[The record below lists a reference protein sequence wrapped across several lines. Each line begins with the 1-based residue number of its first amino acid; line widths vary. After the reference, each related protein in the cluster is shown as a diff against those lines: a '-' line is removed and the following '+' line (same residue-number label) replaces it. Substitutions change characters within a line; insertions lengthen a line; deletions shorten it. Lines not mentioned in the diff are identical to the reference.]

1 MGSVGLD
8 DSVRYE
14 PDETCPPLV
23 AVGVGAQ
30 GVLLV
35 LAPIVL
41 IVAVSALASG
51 HDEQY
56 LTWAVFVALIVSG
69 LVTILQAARLG
80 RVGMGHV
87 LVTGVTPNFIAISVI
102 ALAEGGPATLA
113 SLIVLS
119 SFFYLAVGTWLPLL
133 RRVITPAVSGT
144 VLMLIAILLLH
155 ISFDR
160 LQEVPSTAPDFAGPV
175 VAAVTLAVT
184 VALALRGPQLWRVWS
199 PLIGIGAGCAAAA
212 AFGLYDLEY
221 LGRAAWIGLPE
232 LGFPGLDLSGVP
244 GVLALLPM
252 FLVVTLVQAIKA
264 IGDGV
269 VVQQIGRRRPRAT
282 DFRLIQGTLYA
293 GGLGMLLSGLAG
305 TPPTTAFSSSSV
317 SLISLTGVAARRVG
331 YAMGAI
337 LIVLAIFPKLAGLLL
352 TIPKPVMGAFLLLA
366 IGMLFVEGLRT
377 VARGGLD
384 SQTALVVGLGF
395 AIGVGFEQ
403 HDVFA
408 GIVDPPWSLLL
419 GNGITAGAVATIG
432 LTVFL
437 NLTKQRRQR
446 LEARLDIADL
456 PRIDAFLQ
464 AVAASM
470 KWNDSSRDRLRSA
483 GEEAVASLLQPDS
496 QAATTRAPRLLL
508 SASPEG
514 NSVELE
520 FVAASDEENLADRL
534 AYLDQQNELPVEE
547 EISFRLLRH
556 YASSVRHQ
564 KYHGLD
570 IVTIT
575 VDKSP

>member
-8 DSVRYE
+8 DRIRYE
-14 PDETCPPLV
+14 PDDACPPMV

-41 IVAVSALASG
+41 LVAVSALATG
-51 HDEQY
+51 QDEQY
-56 LTWAVFVALIVSG
+56 LTWAVFAALMVSG

-80 RVGMGHV
+80 RLGLGHV

-102 ALAEGGPATLA
+102 ALAEGGPAALA

-119 SFFYLAVGTWLPLL
+119 SLFFLAVGAWLPLL
-133 RRVITPAVSGT
+133 RQIITPAVSGT
-144 VLMLIAILLLH
+144 VLMLIAVLLLH

-160 LQEVPSTAPDFAGPV
+160 LQEVPPNAAPFAGPV
-175 VAAVTLAVT
+175 VAGVTLAVM
-184 VALALRGPQLWRVWS
+184 VGLALLGPQLWRIWS
-199 PLIGIGAGCAAAA
+199 PLIGIGAGCLTAA
-212 AFGLYDLEY
+212 AFGLYELEL
-221 LGRAAWIGLPE
+221 LGRAAWIGIPDV
-232 LGFPGLDLSGVP
+232 GFPGLDLTPTPS
-244 GVLALLPM
+244 VLALLPM

-269 VVQQIGRRRPRAT
+269 VVQQVGRRRLRAT

-305 TPPTTAFSSSSV
+305 TPPTTAYSSSSV

-337 LIVLAIFPKLAGLLL
+337 LIVLAVFPKLAGLLL

-366 IGMLFVEGLRT
+366 TGMLFVEGLRT
-377 VARGGLD
+377 VTRGGLD
-384 SQTALVVGLGF
+384 GQTSLIVGLGF
-395 AIGVGFEQ
+395 AIGVGFDQ
-403 HDVFA
+403 NDVFS

-419 GNGITAGAVATIG
+419 GNGITAGAATAIG
-432 LTVFL
+432 LTVLL
-437 NLTKQRRQR
+437 NLAKPKRQR
-446 LEARLDIADL
+446 LEARLDTSDL
-456 PRIDAFLQ
+456 PRIDAFLH
-464 AVAASM
+464 AVATSM
-470 KWNDSSRDRLRSA
+470 NWNDASTERLRSA
-483 GEEAVASLLQPDS
+483 GEETISSLLQSSRDET
-496 QAATTRAPRLLL
+496 ATPASRLVL

-514 NSVELE
+514 RSVELE
-520 FVAASDEENLADRL
+520 FVATTDEENLADRL
-534 AYLDQQNELPVEE
+534 AYLAEQNEIPNAEE
-547 EISFRLLRH
+547 LSFRLLRH

-570 IVTIT
+570 IVTVR
-575 VDKSP
+575 VDVSP

>member
-8 DSVRYE
+8 DRIRYE

-23 AVGVGAQ
+23 AVGVGVQ

-41 IVAVSALASG
+41 VVAVSALAAG
-51 HDEQY
+51 QDERY
-56 LTWAVFVALIVSG
+56 LTWAVFAALAVSG
-69 LVTILQAARLG
+69 LVTILQAARIG
-80 RVGMGHV
+80 RVGLGHV

-102 ALAEGGPATLA
+102 ALAEGGPAALA

-119 SFFYLAVGTWLPLL
+119 SFFFLAVGAWLPLL
-133 RRVITPAVSGT
+133 RQIITPAVSGT
-144 VLMLIAILLLH
+144 VLMLIAVLLLH

-160 LQEVPSTAPDFAGPV
+160 LQEVPANAPPFAGPV

-184 VALALRGPQLWRVWS
+184 VALALRGPPLWRIWS
-199 PLIGIGAGCAAAA
+199 PLIGIGGGCATAA
-212 AFGLYDLEY
+212 AFGLYDLEL
-221 LGRAAWIGLPE
+221 LGRAAWIGIPE
-232 LGFPGLDLSGVP
+232 LGFPGLDLTPTP

-269 VVQQIGRRRPRAT
+269 VVQQVGWRRPRAT
-282 DFRLIQGTLYA
+282 DFRLIQGTLYV

-305 TPPTTAFSSSSV
+305 TPPTTAYSSSSV

-331 YAMGAI
+331 YAIGAI
-337 LIVLAIFPKLAGLLL
+337 LMLLAVFPKLGGLLL

-377 VARGGLD
+377 VSRDGLD
-384 SQTALVVGLGF
+384 AQTTLIVGLGF

-403 HDVFA
+403 YDVFG
-408 GIVDPPWSLLL
+408 GIVGPPWSLLL
-419 GNGITAGAVATIG
+419 GNGITAGAITAIG

-437 NLTKQRRQR
+437 NLTKPKRQR
-446 LEARLDIADL
+446 LVARLDIADL

-470 KWNDSSRDRLRSA
+470 KWSDSSADRLRSA
-483 GEEAVASLLQPDS
+483 GEETVSSLLRP
-496 QAATTRAPRLLL
+496 ANKEPTTRASRLLL

-514 NSVELE
+514 RSVELE
-520 FVAASDEENLADRL
+520 FVAATDEENLADRL
-534 AYLDQQNELPVEE
+534 AYLAEQDQLPDEDEL
-547 EISFRLLRH
+547 SFRLLRH
-556 YASSVRHQ
+556 YASSVHHQ

-570 IVTIT
+570 IVAVT
-575 VDKSP
+575 VDESP

>member
-1 MGSVGLD
+1 MASTRPEQGI
-8 DSVRYE
+8 RYE
-14 PDETCPPLV
+14 PDDTCTPLV
-23 AVGVGAQ
+23 AIGVGAQ

-41 IVAVSALASG
+41 VVAVSALASG
-51 HDEQY
+51 QDERY
-56 LTWAVFVALIVSG
+56 LTWAVFAALFLSG

-80 RVGMGHV
+80 RLGLGHV

-102 ALAEGGPATLA
+102 ALAEGGPAALA

-119 SFFYLAVGTWLPLL
+119 SLFYLAVGTWLPLL
-133 RRVITPAVSGT
+133 RRIITPAVSGT

-160 LQEVPSTAPDFAGPV
+160 LQEVPSSAPAFAGPV

-184 VALALRGPQLWRVWS
+184 VGLALRGPPLWRIWS

-212 AFGLYDLEY
+212 AFGLYELEL
-221 LGRAAWIGLPE
+221 LGRAAWIGIPE
-232 LGFPGLDLSGVP
+232 LGFPGLDLSAAP

-269 VVQQIGRRRPRAT
+269 VVQHVGRRRPRAT

-305 TPPTTAFSSSSV
+305 TPPTTAYSSSSV

-331 YAMGAI
+331 YAMGGI
-337 LIVLAIFPKLAGLLL
+337 LIVLAVFPKLAGLLL

-384 SQTALVVGLGF
+384 AQTALIVGLGF

-403 HDVFA
+403 YDVFA

-419 GNGITAGAVATIG
+419 GNGITAGAVTAIG
-432 LTVFL
+432 LTAFL
-437 NLTKQRRQR
+437 NLTKQKRQR

-470 KWNDSSRDRLRSA
+470 RWSDASTERLRSA
-483 GEEAVASLLQPDS
+483 GEETVASLLQPAERES
-496 QAATTRAPRLLL
+496 STRAPRLLL

-514 NSVELE
+514 NSVDLE
-520 FVAASDEENLADRL
+520 FVAASNEENLADQL
-534 AYLDQQNELPVEE
+534 AYLSEQNELPNEE

-556 YASSVRHQ
+556 YASSVLHQ

-570 IVTIT
+570 IVTVR
-575 VDKSP
+575 VDESP